1 VSFTSDKQKMGEFVN
16 PVWLRVLAWAVAIII
31 GVLNAWL
38 LFTTIRGWSGAG
50 GGIGI

>member
-1 VSFTSDKQKMGEFVN
+1 VN

-38 LFTTIRGWSGAG
+38 LFTTIRGWGAG
-50 GGIGI
+50 GGLGI